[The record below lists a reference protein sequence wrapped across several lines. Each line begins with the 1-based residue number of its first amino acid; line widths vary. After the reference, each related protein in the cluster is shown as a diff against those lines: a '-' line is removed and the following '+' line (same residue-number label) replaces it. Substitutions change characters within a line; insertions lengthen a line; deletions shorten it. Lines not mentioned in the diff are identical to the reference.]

1 MVLHSMY
8 ANLLQLKPIKF
19 IWRGSVWWGIF
30 FFLHFHAVN
39 VIYCWI
45 QHKARHNIWIKSR
58 KREREKE
65 KIHLWWQIR
74 KTRKNGAF
82 SINSINSK
90 SITHSYSCENWMLL
104 RHTHSCRYWNNRK
117 YKCMCTCMHTSVSLL
132 PILTTQNE
140 RITEKQQQTNTSF
153 KFSNM

>member
-30 FFLHFHAVN
+30 FCIFMQSMLFIVEYN
-39 VIYCWI
+39 TKLGTIFES
-45 QHKARHNIWIKSR
+45 NPESE
-58 KREREKE
+58 RERE

-132 PILTTQNE
+132 PILTAQNE
-140 RITEKQQQTNTSF
+140 RIPEKQQQTNTSF
-153 KFSNM
+153 KLSKM